1 MLLIVPSLFQQFL
14 EPGKTLNTEWCS
26 EARPFNRL
34 SNHLFRN
41 QYFWK

>member
-1 MLLIVPSLFQQFL
+1 MLIVVPSTFAQCL
-14 EPGKTLNTEWCS
+14 EPGNTLTTEFCS

-41 QYFWK
+41 Q